1 MHSRNLGV
9 LFPCAY
15 SMTQLRCQVS
25 GLVNGICDTNYL
37 REGTVAVR
45 DGATAAAM
53 GLKPELRGRRTEAA
67 PFG

>member
-1 MHSRNLGV
+1 
-9 LFPCAY
+9 
-15 SMTQLRCQVS
+15 MTQLRCQVS